1 MGRYKKYVIIILL
14 LGLVGTIFLYSYLRP
29 QKPKILKT
37 AKIVR
42 GPLTA
47 FVEETGIVKP
57 QVGALVKV
65 GTRATGLLTYLPY
78 QVGDYV
84 KKGELLAKID
94 DREILANLKSA
105 KAELKNLQGETLRK
119 KRQTEDL
126 FEIVFQTDP
135 EGMRRKIRFRRA
147 RKKIL
152 IQLNT
157 GKKKKP
163 VIPWAIP

>member
-29 QKPKILKT
+29 QRPKVLKT
-37 AKIVR
+37 AKVVR
-42 GPLTA
+42 GPLTV

-84 KKGELLAKID
+84 KK
-94 DREILANLKSA
+94 AN
-105 KAELKNLQGETLRK
+105 
-119 KRQTEDL
+119 
-126 FEIVFQTDP
+126 F
-135 EGMRRKIRFRRA
+135 
-147 RKKIL
+147 
-152 IQLNT
+152 
-157 GKKKKP
+157 
-163 VIPWAIP
+163 